1 MLERGIKMNK
11 YLKNTSLSL
20 FIILALS
27 NITFGQDFFFGN
39 NKPIADAGKDIKTRP
54 GETIFLDGSRSN
66 VGDGSKIKYHWTFAP
81 GLVLKSENNFTS
93 EISVDTYGGQYIK
106 SVQTRKQVLNVI
118 AADNNPGTKLEV
130 ILKVKDRIG
139 FEDRDTLIVEYL
151 PQRVKAVEIS
161 NPTTET
167 LPTPTD
173 LPIDIDQD
181 NTTFSGIFVQGF
193 SDNAIKNIDAQII
206 NSIIMSEIKTL
217 GFQLDVFL
225 ETDIEGRVKPKGFN
239 EKCNTDAC
247 IAKNARALNARY
259 VIAWNFSQSID
270 NLSLRIFESIDHIN
284 LIEDADITGP
294 YAHMNEVGIYGLE
307 SKLRSSVT
315 KLMSASN
322 FKSEIPTLDRLI
334 MKNES
339 LISYSKY
346 PIILGAAY
354 LLIDKIFSEEEGP
367 TDPEMPPGFPHD

>member
-1 MLERGIKMNK
+1 MKK
-11 YLKNTSLSL
+11 YLKNTALSL
-20 FIILALS
+20 FTILALG

-66 VGDGSKIKYHWTFAP
+66 VGDGSKIKYHWIFAP

-151 PQRVKAVEIS
+151 SPKIKAVEIS

-193 SDNAIKNIDAQII
+193 SENAIKNIDAQII

-217 GFQLDVFL
+217 GFQLDVYL
-225 ETDIEGRVKPKGFN
+225 ETDMEGRIKPKGFN
-239 EKCNTDAC
+239 EKCNTDVC

-284 LIEDADITGP
+284 LIEDADIPGP

-322 FKSEIPTLDRLI
+322 FKNEIPTLDRLI

-346 PIILGAAY
+346 PLILGAAY
-354 LLIDKIFSEEEGP
+354 LLVDKIFSGEEES
-367 TDPEMPPGFPHD
+367 TAPEMPPGFPHD

>member
-11 YLKNTSLSL
+11 YLKNTALSL
-20 FIILALS
+20 FTIFALS

-54 GETIFLDGSRSN
+54 RETIFLDGSRSN

-106 SVQTRKQVLNVI
+106 SVQTRKQVRNVI
-118 AADNNPGTKLEV
+118 AADNNQGTKLEV
-130 ILKVKDRIG
+130 VLKVKDRIG

-151 PQRVKAVEIS
+151 SPKVKAVAVS
-161 NPTTET
+161 NPTMET

-173 LPIDIDQD
+173 LSVDIDQD
-181 NTTFSGIFVQGF
+181 NSTFSGIFVQGF

-206 NSIIMSEIKTL
+206 NSIIMSEIKTH
-217 GFQLDVFL
+217 GFQLGVYL
-225 ETDIEGRVKPKGFN
+225 ETDIEGRVKPKGYN
-239 EKCNTDAC
+239 DKCNTDAC

-270 NLSLRIFESIDHIN
+270 NLSLRIFESIDYGN
-284 LIEDADITGP
+284 LINDSDIAGP
-294 YAHMNEVGIYGLE
+294 YAHMNEAGIYGLE

-315 KLMSASN
+315 RLMSASN
-322 FKSEIPTLDRLI
+322 FKNEISTVNRLI

-346 PIILGAAY
+346 PLMLGAAY
-354 LLIDKIFSEEEGP
+354 LLIDKIFSGEDGP

>member
-1 MLERGIKMNK
+1 MLERGIKMNI
-11 YLKNTSLSL
+11 YLKNMALSL
-20 FIILALS
+20 FTILVCG

-81 GLVLKSENNFTS
+81 GLVLKGENDFTS

-118 AADNNPGTKLEV
+118 AADNNQGTKLEV
-130 ILKVKDRIG
+130 VLKVKDRIG

-151 PQRVKAVEIS
+151 SPKVKAVAVS
-161 NPTTET
+161 NPTMKT
-167 LPTPTD
+167 LLTPTD
-173 LPIDIDQD
+173 LSVDIDQD
-181 NTTFSGIFVQGF
+181 NSTFSGIFVQGF

-217 GFQLDVFL
+217 GFQLGVYL
-225 ETDIEGRVKPKGFN
+225 ETDIEGRVKPKGYN
-239 EKCNTDAC
+239 DKCNTDAC

-270 NLSLRIFESIDHIN
+270 NLSLRIFESIDHGN
-284 LIEDADITGP
+284 LIDDSDIAGP

-315 KLMSASN
+315 RLMSASN
-322 FKSEIPTLDRLI
+322 FKNEISTVNRLI
-334 MKNES
+334 MRNES

-346 PIILGAAY
+346 PLMLGAAY
-354 LLIDKIFSEEEGP
+354 LLIDKIFSEEDGP
-367 TDPEMPPGFPHD
+367 TDPEMPPGFPHN

>member
-66 VGDGSKIKYHWTFAP
+66 VGDGSKIKYHWTFSP

-151 PQRVKAVEIS
+151 SQKVKAVEIS
-161 NPTTET
+161 NPTTGT

-173 LPIDIDQD
+173 FPIDIDQD
-181 NTTFSGIFVQGF
+181 
-193 SDNAIKNIDAQII
+193 
-206 NSIIMSEIKTL
+206 
-217 GFQLDVFL
+217 
-225 ETDIEGRVKPKGFN
+225 
-239 EKCNTDAC
+239 
-247 IAKNARALNARY
+247 
-259 VIAWNFSQSID
+259 
-270 NLSLRIFESIDHIN
+270 LSLIHI
-284 LIEDADITGP
+284 
-294 YAHMNEVGIYGLE
+294 
-307 SKLRSSVT
+307 
-315 KLMSASN
+315 
-322 FKSEIPTLDRLI
+322 
-334 MKNES
+334 
-339 LISYSKY
+339 
-346 PIILGAAY
+346 
-354 LLIDKIFSEEEGP
+354 
-367 TDPEMPPGFPHD
+367 